1 MTKKDHNKWVKLLT
15 PYWKKREEAYSVF
28 MKNERGIELL
38 MNKELKPP
46 VELEFF
52 YGDMGCCGIGA
63 VDYVNRDKFTLIH
76 NSDLVSTTYKLHKKP
91 KNGYNKWVF

>member
-1 MTKKDHNKWVKLLT
+1 MTKKDYNKWAKMLK
-15 PYWKKREEAYSVF
+15 PYWKKREELMSAF
-28 MKNERGIELL
+28 RKNEVALGRL
-38 MNKELKPP
+38 MNQELDPP

-52 YGDMGCCGIGA
+52 YNDDGCCGIGA

-91 KNGYNKWVF
+91 KSGCN

>member
-1 MTKKDHNKWVKLLT
+1 MTKKDYNKWAKMLK
-15 PYWKKREEAYSVF
+15 PYWKKREELMSAF
-28 MKNERGIELL
+28 RKNEVALGRL
-38 MNKELKPP
+38 MNQELDPP

-52 YGDMGCCGIGA
+52 YNDDGCCGIGA
-63 VDYVNRDKFTLIH
+63 VEYVNKDKFTLIH